1 MKTVSWCRGK
11 PLVASAIVSFVAV
24 VVGEA
29 TIGGGFGRALP
40 VFSRSKTRARG
51 LYQ

>member
-1 MKTVSWCRGK
+1 M
-11 PLVASAIVSFVAV
+11 AIVPSVAV
-24 VVGEA
+24 VVDDS
-29 TIGGGFGRALP
+29 TIGCGFGRALP